1 MVASGLGGWV
11 VVGVA
16 AGLVGGV
23 VMDLLLTQQE
33 DGFAPARVGVA
44 VLTGRSP
51 VEVPFRDAVV
61 AHHVASGL
69 VGGLYSVLSF
79 AFAALVPTE
88 WLVGGVRTIPHALA
102 VLIVVGFVYFLFT
115 AVVLPRVDDSVYEDR
130 ATAIHGQW
138 LRAAALF
145 GAVLLVG
152 VPAIV
157 TVVP

>member
-1 MVASGLGGWV
+1 MLPSGLGGWL
-11 VVGVA
+11 VVGVVT
-16 AGLVGGV
+16 GLAGGV

-33 DGFAPARVGVA
+33 DGFAPARVAVA

-61 AHHVASGL
+61 AHHVASGI
-69 VGGLYSVLSF
+69 VGGAYGVLSF
-79 AFAALVPTE
+79 AFSALVPTGL
-88 WLVGGVRTIPHALA
+88 LVGGVQAVPHALA
-102 VLIVVGFVYFLFT
+102 VLAVVGVIYFFFT
-115 AVVLPRVDDSVYEDR
+115 AVVLPRVDDGVYEER

-157 TVVP
+157 TSVA